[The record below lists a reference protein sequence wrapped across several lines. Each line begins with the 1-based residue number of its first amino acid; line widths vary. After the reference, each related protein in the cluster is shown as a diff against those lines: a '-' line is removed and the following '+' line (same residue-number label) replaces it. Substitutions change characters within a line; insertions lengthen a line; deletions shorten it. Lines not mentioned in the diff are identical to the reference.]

1 MEDDLIVK
9 LRKIRG
15 FRVIESDE
23 QSMLVDVRDFGMDTR
38 ELIRRLRE
46 DGIVVHEC
54 DCGSGSDNGGDRGG
68 DCIRIDSG
76 SVNRELIDVLSS
88 AISDW
93 GQDLARRNIE
103 AVIADG
109 ICVGRRD
116 CEYYPC
122 HFEGQDCTFCFCP
135 FYPCGDT
142 RTGGRYVE
150 SSTGRTVWSCV
161 GCTIIH
167 EHEVACEVLDGLMA
181 LEPGEDVS
189 SVFRDVIVRHLRD
202 RDAGT
207 GAGTDAGAG

>member
-1 MEDDLIVK
+1 MEDDLIGK

-23 QSMLVDVRDFGMDTR
+23 QSILVDVRDFGMDSR

-54 DCGSGSDNGGDRGG
+54 DGGSGSDRGG
-68 DCIRIDSG
+68 DCIRIDSK

-103 AVIADG
+103 AVMKDG
-109 ICVGRRD
+109 VCVGRRD

-150 SSTGRTVWSCV
+150 SSTGKTVWSCV

-181 LEPGEDVS
+181 LEPGEDVL
-189 SVFRDVIVRHLRD
+189 SVFRDVIVPRRVM
-202 RDAGT
+202 RTAQQGTRAGS
-207 GAGTDAGAG
+207 